1 MIPYKYKRRR
11 PKSITILNLQEQHN
25 YFLIIT
31 THKSFT
37 FQTKPSTFT
46 CNPTFYIEKTDISF
60 MNALYSLEDSKRL
73 LLFVDEILLEVYK
86 CGSNMQC
93 VRKYEVNLLK
103 LQLVNDCV
111 MHG

>member
-1 MIPYKYKRRR
+1 
-11 PKSITILNLQEQHN
+11 
-25 YFLIIT
+25 
-31 THKSFT
+31 
-37 FQTKPSTFT
+37 
-46 CNPTFYIEKTDISF
+46 